1 MTPAPSQLLRAVLAL
16 GAAALASTAL
26 AVDYP
31 TLKSGQWEMTTSA
44 TGAGSAPPRKS
55 TICLDANTQ
64 KQMIEMGA
72 GMQKE
77 MCSKVDMRREGAK
90 FVTDSECKLGNSIV
104 RSHGEM
110 TMQGDAAYRTETS
123 ATFDPPLGKDMKE
136 SKTVIEG
143 RYLGA
148 CAAGMQPGD
157 MITDSGQKINVKQMS
172 APRPPQQGQPK
183 APPPAPPKAQ

>member
-1 MTPAPSQLLRAVLAL
+1 MTLSPTLLLRA
-16 GAAALASTAL
+16 ALAVSAGALATASL

-77 MCSKVDMRREGAK
+77 MCTKVDMRRDGVK
-90 FVTDSECKLGNSIV
+90 FITDSECKLGNSV
-104 RSHGEM
+104 VKSHGEM

-123 ATFDPPLGKDMKE
+123 ATFDPPIAKDMRE

-148 CAAGMQPGD
+148 CKDGMQPGD
-157 MITDSGQKINVKQMS
+157 MITDNGQKINVNQMQ
-172 APRPPQQGQPK
+172 APRTQ
-183 APPPAPPKAQ
+183 PPPPPPPPKAK